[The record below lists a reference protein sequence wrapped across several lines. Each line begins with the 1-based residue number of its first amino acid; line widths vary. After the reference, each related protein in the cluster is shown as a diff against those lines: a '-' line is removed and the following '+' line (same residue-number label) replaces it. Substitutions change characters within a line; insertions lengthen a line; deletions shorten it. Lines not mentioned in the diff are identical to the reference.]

1 MKILITA
8 GGTSEKIDQVRSI
21 TNHSTGRLGK
31 TIAET
36 FVHSSSARI
45 DYVTTSNAVKP
56 ETHEKI
62 KLHLIESTLE
72 LFTVLKELL
81 KNNTYDAI
89 IHSMAVSDFTPAFS
103 LSEEQL
109 ATSITTEPLS
119 PDTLPEWFMTQENVP
134 QQDEKISSNTEHLVI
149 VLKKTPKII
158 SYLREWQPTAK
169 IIGFKLLV
177 DVSKEQLLAVAQ
189 ESILK
194 NRIDYILAN
203 DLTEI
208 TEQSH
213 HGYLLSANGEVKEA
227 QTKQEIAEL
236 IVQTI
241 SQTNISDGSS

>member
-36 FVHSSSARI
+36 FLHSSPAKI
-45 DYVTTSNAVKP
+45 DYVTTPHAVKP
-56 ETHEKI
+56 KRDERITS
-62 KLHLIESTLE
+62 HLIESTQE
-72 LFTVLKELL
+72 LFAVLNGLL
-81 KNNTYDAI
+81 KRNTYDVI

-103 LSEEQL
+103 LSEDQL
-109 ATSITTEPLS
+109 TTSLMKEPLS
-119 PDTLPEWFMTQENVP
+119 PETLHEWFNIHEQMP
-134 QQDEKISSNTEHLVI
+134 QQEEKISSSTEHLVI

-158 SYLREWQPTAK
+158 SYLREWQPNAI

-177 DVSKEQLLAVAQ
+177 DVSKEHLLSVAR
-189 ESILK
+189 ESIQK
-194 NRIDYILAN
+194 NRTDYILAN

-208 TEQSH
+208 SEQTH
-213 HGYLLSANGEVKEA
+213 HGYLLSADGTVKEA

-241 SQTNISDGSS
+241 THPEGSK

>member
-36 FVHSSSARI
+36 FLHSSSARI
-45 DYVTTSNAVKP
+45 DYVTTANAVKP
-56 ETHEKI
+56 ETNEKI
-62 KLHLIESTLE
+62 MLHLIESTLE
-72 LFTVLKELL
+72 LLTVLKDLL
-81 KNNTYDAI
+81 KNNVYDAI

-109 ATSITTEPLS
+109 ATSITKAPLS
-119 PDTLPEWFMTQENVP
+119 SETLPEWFTAQENMP
-134 QQDEKISSNTEHLVI
+134 QQAEKISSNTEHLVI

-177 DVSKEQLLAVAQ
+177 DVSKEQLLAVAK

-194 NRIDYILAN
+194 NRTDYLLAN

-213 HGYLLSANGEVKEA
+213 HGYLLSANGAVKEA
-227 QTKQEIAEL
+227 QTKQEIATL

-241 SQTNISDGSS
+241 LQTNLSDGSS

>member
-45 DYVTTSNAVKP
+45 DYVTTANAVKP

-62 KLHLIESTLE
+62 TLHLIESTLE

-109 ATSITTEPLS
+109 ATSITKEPLS
-119 PDTLPEWFMTQENVP
+119 PDTLSEWFMTQEKVP
-134 QQDEKISSNTEHLVI
+134 HTEHLVI

-194 NRIDYILAN
+194 NRTDYILAN

-208 TEQSH
+208 TAQSH